1 MVCLSDGAMAGPHF
15 CLTVVPLILVSIQDC
30 KVKHGYWG
38 HCGEGTWDATASQVQ
53 LEEKGIRRK
62 PLKWASELWLVPG
75 FLDDLRQM
83 T

>member
-1 MVCLSDGAMAGPHF
+1 MVCLSDGAMAGPQV
-15 CLTVVPLILVSIQDC
+15 CLTLLPLILMSIQDC

-38 HCGEGTWDATASQVQ
+38 RCGEGTWDATASQVH
-53 LEEKGIRRK
+53 LEAKGIWKK